1 MTTTDIQTQILQTN
15 PILEAFG
22 NAKTVRNDNSSRF
35 GKFIALQFGA
45 DAKMV
50 GAKISVYLL
59 EKIRLSHQSL
69 GERNFHIFY
78 ELCAGAD
85 DDLADALELGGMED
99 YAILSQ
105 SECYERRSVD
115 DAVQFNLTTQAFR
128 DMGVPDDETTTILSV
143 VASLLHLGNVAFD
156 AVTSSSSNLEMA
168 AIAASSA
175 AHLST
180 ASRLLGVSSEALVTA
195 LVTRRIHTTR
205 EVVEVK
211 LTAAQ
216 AEDAKQSLMQ
226 SIYGGLFL
234 YIVERLS
241 NIICH
246 DRACVTTIGILDIF
260 GFENLHSNGFEQLC
274 INYANE
280 RLQAQ
285 FNDLVFAKEQ
295 RMYASEG
302 IEWKYIEFPDNAP
315 CLQLLEDRPAG
326 MWCLLDEEC
335 ILPKGSNEAWI
346 TKLYQTF
353 LPPDETISESRR
365 HSNPERGQLK
375 KPPSGPKPTRPFY
388 ASHTQQVAYQFVI
401 GHFAGRV
408 MYELDAFLQKNQDA
422 LPTEAIG
429 LCNASSSL
437 LVQSLLKAKVP
448 AKAAV
453 APRLARV
460 PSSLRAASVSAQF
473 KSQLDELI
481 GVIGS
486 TQARYIRCVKSNDTA
501 EPRCLHKAR
510 VVQQL
515 RSGGVLEAVRIARA
529 GYAVRVDHASFVEQ
543 FGFVLPSSPRKAT
556 VLPIKTKCER
566 IAATLL
572 LECGDHTDV
581 AKRVL
586 SALTYDRAAFQDA
599 CGRAG
604 FQLGVSK
611 IFFRKEVYNTLRL
624 RRRQKLSASA
634 THIQRVYRGYR
645 AAKAYAIARAAIAA
659 LQAFARQLLARR
671 RLQRRSAT
679 RMQATWRRYAAVRRW
694 TLLRR
699 GVAACQRFWR
709 SRAVWRRAM
718 AERETAKRLELEA
731 LAQAQA
737 AVDEQR
743 RADDRR
749 RAAELEVERSMPTP
763 TLSPRRGTSPVVN
776 AVSSVVHGA
785 SPVVATVSL
794 PQSTTTTTTTVLTDS
809 ATAALVENLT
819 LQNEKLRLELE
830 LLRQQTTTTS
840 ALVPRAV
847 DELAFAHQQIVSLSQ
862 QLLTTQIR
870 YSNLLL
876 DYNESVH
883 GYDAD
888 RPSLSEDAFSMVD
901 DLAVPCPDTLEC
913 AQEQLRTL
921 LRKLHAA
928 KEKLKH
934 LEADRV
940 RKPRGD
946 SIEGLEFYPRKST
959 EWRPA
964 FYPPLDELGYD
975 SDADEYDSRV
985 DELQRQVDS
994 LRTCMH
1000 TKRSLA
1006 SLPSTVSTASDF
1018 VERRPTSRLTYHVRD
1033 ISKWARDAVCFE
1045 CKTEFTWFTRRHHCR
1060 LCGHSF
1066 CHEHS
1071 NRRACLVGCGAE
1083 DESEPV
1089 RVCDVCFVEICV
1101 EARKSEAASRR
1112 FPQFV

>member
-1 MTTTDIQTQILQTN
+1 
-15 PILEAFG
+15 
-22 NAKTVRNDNSSRF
+22 
-35 GKFIALQFGA
+35 
-45 DAKMV
+45 
-50 GAKISVYLL
+50 
-59 EKIRLSHQSL
+59 
-69 GERNFHIFY
+69 
-78 ELCAGAD
+78 
-85 DDLADALELGGMED
+85 MED

-115 DAVQFNLTTQAFR
+115 DAAQFGLTTQAFR
-128 DMGVPDDETTTILSV
+128 DMGVPDDETTLILSV

-156 AVTSSSSNLEMA
+156 AVNSSTSNLEMA

-175 AHLST
+175 SHLAT

-260 GFENLHSNGFEQLC
+260 GFENLHTNGFEQLC

-315 CLQLLEDRPAG
+315 CLQLLEDRPTG

-335 ILPKGSNEAWI
+335 ILPKGSNAAWI

-353 LPPDETISESRR
+353 LPLDETISESRR

-375 KPPSGPKPTRPFY
+375 KPPVGPKPTRPFY

-422 LPTEAIG
+422 LPVEAIG

-437 LVQSLLKAKVP
+437 LVQSLLAPKAKVQ
-448 AKAAV
+448 AKATS
-453 APRLARV
+453 APRLTRV

-481 GVIGS
+481 SVIGS
-486 TQARYIRCVKSNDTA
+486 TQARYIRCIKSNDAA
-501 EPRCLHKAR
+501 EPRCLHKPR
-510 VVQQL
+510 VIQQL

-529 GYAVRVDHASFVEQ
+529 GYAVRVDHAVFVEQ
-543 FGFVLPSSPRKAT
+543 FGFLLPSSPRKSKKTTT
-556 VLPIKTKCER
+556 VLPNKTKCER
-566 IAATLL
+566 IAAMLVL
-572 LECGDHTDV
+572 DGEDAADV

-586 SALTYDRAAFQDA
+586 SGLTYDRSAFQDA

-604 FQLGVSK
+604 FQLGVTK
-611 IFFRKEVYNTLRL
+611 MFFRKEVYNSLRL

-634 THIQRVYRGYR
+634 THIQRIYRGYC
-645 AAKAYAIARAAIAA
+645 AAKAYAIAQAAIAV
-659 LQAFARQLLARR
+659 LQAWARQVLTRR
-671 RLQRRSAT
+671 RLVRRSAI
-679 RMQATWRRYAAVRRW
+679 MVQAAWRRFAAVRRW
-694 TLLRR
+694 TVLRR

-709 SRAVWRRAM
+709 SRKVWLRAR
-718 AERETAKRLELEA
+718 AARETARRLELEA
-731 LAQAQA
+731 FAQA
-737 AVDEQR
+737 AREAQAIVDEQR

-749 RAAELEVERSMPTP
+749 RAAERVAELELEQSMPTP
-763 TLSPRRGTSPVVN
+763 TLSPRLGTSPVVSAMVSPMVT
-776 AVSSVVHGA
+776 AVP
-785 SPVVATVSL
+785 PVVATVSL
-794 PQSTTTTTTTVLTDS
+794 PPSTNTTTTTTTTVLTDS

-830 LLRQQTTTTS
+830 LLRQQTTITTS
-840 ALVPRAV
+840 ALVPRGAPV

-876 DYNESVH
+876 DYNENVH

-940 RKPRGD
+940 RKPRCD

-994 LRTCMH
+994 LRTCML

-1006 SLPSTVSTASDF
+1006 SLPSTVSTASDI

-1033 ISKWARDAVCFE
+1033 ISKWARDVVCYE
-1045 CKTEFTWFTRRHHCR
+1045 CKAEFTWFTRRHHCR

-1071 NRRACLVGCGAE
+1071 NRRACLVGCGAD
-1083 DESEPV
+1083 DESAPV

-1101 EARKSEAASRR
+1101 EARKSEAPSRR